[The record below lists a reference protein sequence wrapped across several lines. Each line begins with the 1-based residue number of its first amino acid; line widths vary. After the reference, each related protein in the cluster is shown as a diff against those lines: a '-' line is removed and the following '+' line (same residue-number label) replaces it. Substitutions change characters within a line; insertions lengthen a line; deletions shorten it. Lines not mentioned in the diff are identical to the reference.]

1 MTTPLAIDCQHLTH
15 RYGQFTAVDDLNLQ
29 VHCGETV
36 GLLGPN
42 GAGKTT
48 VVRVLTTLTPVQ
60 SGDVHIFGLDSR
72 RHTMDIRHNI
82 GYVPQ
87 QLSIES
93 ALTGRQNVELFA
105 RLYDVPRNQ
114 RSDRVDEAL
123 HAMQLLDVA
132 DGLAGTYSGGMVRRL
147 ELAQALVNRPSL
159 LILDEPT
166 VGLDPIARD
175 SVWAQVG
182 RMQREFG
189 MTVLLTTHYMQ
200 EADALC
206 DRVVLMHHGQLQ
218 AVGSP
223 TELKQTVSAQAHVAA
238 SAARQRHSRTSSVT
252 TPARILA
259 RTPRRPGSVRSGTP
273 GGQPA
278 VSVEQ
283 KVEVEIVRAPRGW
296 RRIRGM
302 AMRVGAFAVVEL
314 QKLRHDRTELFTRM
328 VQPALWLLI
337 FGQTFSRLH
346 VIDTGHVPYLA
357 FLAPG
362 IIAQSALFIS
372 IFYGIQIIW
381 DRDAGI
387 LAKLMVTP
395 APASALITGKAFA
408 AGVRSVVQVIGVVAL
423 AYLLGVHMT
432 INPLR
437 ILGAMGV
444 VVLGAAFFACLSMT
458 LAGLV
463 RNRDRLMGIG
473 QAITMPLFF
482 ASNALYPVDVMP
494 QWLRWLS
501 AVNPLSYE
509 VNALRGLL
517 IGTPTNGLLDIA
529 VLVVAAIVGIAM
541 ASSLLRRLVR

>member
-1 MTTPLAIDCQHLTH
+1 MRCVTGWRSCTT
-15 RYGQFTAVDDLNLQ
+15 
-29 VHCGETV
+29 
-36 GLLGPN
+36 
-42 GAGKTT
+42 
-48 VVRVLTTLTPVQ
+48 
-60 SGDVHIFGLDSR
+60 
-72 RHTMDIRHNI
+72 
-82 GYVPQ
+82 
-87 QLSIES
+87 
-93 ALTGRQNVELFA
+93 
-105 RLYDVPRNQ
+105 
-114 RSDRVDEAL
+114 
-123 HAMQLLDVA
+123 
-132 DGLAGTYSGGMVRRL
+132 DGCS
-147 ELAQALVNRPSL
+147 
-159 LILDEPT
+159 
-166 VGLDPIARD
+166 
-175 SVWAQVG
+175 
-182 RMQREFG
+182 
-189 MTVLLTTHYMQ
+189 
-200 EADALC
+200 
-206 DRVVLMHHGQLQ
+206 

-223 TELKQTVSAQAHVAA
+223 GELKKTVAA
-238 SAARQRHSRTSSVT
+238 GRDTRGRVPPLRGNGFRRGHIADRIQGSA
-252 TPARILA
+252 L
-259 RTPRRPGSVRSGTP
+259 
-273 GGQPA
+273 
-278 VSVEQ
+278 EQ
-283 KVEVEIVRAPRGW
+283 KDGAPCQLSHVPTSTSFARRAAGA
-296 RRIRGM
+296 GS
-302 AMRVGAFAVVEL
+302 ASLAVRVGAFALVEL

-337 FGQTFSRLH
+337 FGQTFSHLN
-346 VIDTGHVPYLA
+346 VIDTGDVPYLA

-395 APASALITGKAFA
+395 APASALVTGKAFA

-432 INPLR
+432 VNPLR

-444 VVLGAAFFACLSMT
+444 VVLGSAFFACLSMT

-517 IGTPTNGLLDIA
+517 IGTPTNGVLDVA
-529 VLVVAAIVGIAM
+529 VLVVAAVAGIAL